1 MDPESVP
8 AELLEA
14 RNKIDQI
21 DSQIIKLLAARFEY
35 THRIG
40 TLKAAHSLEALDS
53 NREAEK
59 LAEIRALCVENGLN
73 PELVSDLFTQIMEEV
88 VRNHNRLRDKQG
100 TG

>member
-8 AELLEA
+8 AELLAA
-14 RNKIDQI
+14 RDKIDQI
-21 DSQIIKLLAARFEY
+21 DSHIIKLLAERFEH

-40 TLKAAHSLEALDS
+40 KLKATHALEALDS

-59 LAEIRALCVENGLN
+59 LAEIRALCEDNGLN

-88 VRNHNRLRDKQG
+88 VRNHNRLRDQHQG
-100 TG
+100 G

>member
-14 RNKIDQI
+14 RKKIDQI
-21 DSQIIKLLAARFEY
+21 DSQIISLLAQRFEH

-40 TLKAAHSLEALDS
+40 KLKATHSLEALDS

-59 LAEIRALCVENGLN
+59 LADIRALCEDNGLN
-73 PELVSDLFTQIMEEV
+73 PDLVSDLFTQIMEEV
-88 VRNHNRLRDKQG
+88 VRNHNRLRDQHG
-100 TG
+100 